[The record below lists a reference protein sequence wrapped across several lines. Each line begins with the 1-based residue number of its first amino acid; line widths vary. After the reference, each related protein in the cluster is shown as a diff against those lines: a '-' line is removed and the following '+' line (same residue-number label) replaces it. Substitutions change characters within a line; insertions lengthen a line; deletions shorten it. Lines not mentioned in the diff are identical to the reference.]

1 MLEERKAF
9 KIKDYHLQSMEKF
22 FRKFNFKT
30 QEELKIKKLQY
41 DYRKLPQK
49 FKNIATIN
57 NAIATEND
65 GEFAWLDIM

>member
-22 FRKFNFKT
+22 FRMFNFKA

-41 DYRKLPQK
+41 DYRNLSEK
-49 FKNIATIN
+49 FKNIVTIN
-57 NAIATEND
+57 NAIATVND
-65 GEFAWLDIM
+65 GEFTWLDIM

>member
-1 MLEERKAF
+1 
-9 KIKDYHLQSMEKF
+9 MEKF